1 MAGGNPQKPSSS
13 SHHHHHHRKPTP
25 ESKPKSK
32 PSPSNPPHHSKP
44 SPKVNPETTLA
55 PPPPPPAY
63 GFHMLDRRTI
73 LLADG
78 TARSY
83 FALPPDYQDFPPQL
97 PWHFDRNPPPDHHR
111 QQNQDYRN
119 SLEGSRKRKFGDDE
133 FARQRQQ
140 LLQYGNGNGSSLAGP
155 SNREEGRAAKHMR
168 PEVDQ
173 AKVKTL
179 FLNYVR
185 VVNENANQ
193 KKKYLADGKQGSLQ
207 CLACGRSSKNFP
219 DMHSL
224 IMHTYNPEK
233 STSDLVPDHL
243 GLHKA
248 LCILMGWNSMMPP
261 DNSKAYQRL
270 SAEDNAA
277 NRDDLIM
284 WPPHVIIRNTT
295 TGKGRDG
302 RMEGLGNKAM
312 DAKLRDIGFT
322 TGKPKSMYG
331 RDGHMGTTVVKF
343 ASDQSGLKDAV
354 RLADFFEKERR
365 GRGSWASVQ
374 HMYKPGN
381 DDEKDPNFVK
391 LDKNTG
397 QKERILYGYL
407 GTVFDLEIVDFDTRK
422 KVTIESKREK
432 AHHT

>member
-13 SHHHHHHRKPTP
+13 SHHRKPPP
-25 ESKPKSK
+25 ESKPK
-32 PSPSNPPHHSKP
+32 PSPSNPPPHSKP
-44 SPKVNPETTLA
+44 SPKVNPETLA
-55 PPPPPPAY
+55 PPPAY

-73 LLADG
+73 VLADG

-83 FALPPDYQDFPPQL
+83 FALPPDYQDFPLQL
-97 PWHFDRNPPPDHHR
+97 PRPPIRPDPWQFDRNPPPDHHR
-111 QQNQDYRN
+111 QQNQEYWN

-140 LLQYGNGNGSSLAGP
+140 LLQYGNGSGSNLAGP
-155 SNREEGRAAKHMR
+155 SYRDEGRAAKHMI

-173 AKVKTL
+173 AKVKRS

-193 KKKYLADGKQGSLQ
+193 KKYLADGKQGSLQ
-207 CLACGRSSKNFP
+207 CLACGRSSKDFP

-233 STSDLVPDHL
+233 STSDQVPDHL

-248 LCILMGWNSMMPP
+248 LCILMGWNYLMSP

-270 SAEDNAA
+270 SAEDIAA
-277 NRDDLIM
+277 DRDDLIM

-312 DAKLRDIGFT
+312 DGKLRDIGFT

-343 ASDQSGLKDAV
+343 ASDESGLKDAIK
-354 RLADFFEKERR
+354 LADFFEKERR

-381 DDEKDPNFVK
+381 DDEKDPNLVK

-432 AHHT
+432 ARHT